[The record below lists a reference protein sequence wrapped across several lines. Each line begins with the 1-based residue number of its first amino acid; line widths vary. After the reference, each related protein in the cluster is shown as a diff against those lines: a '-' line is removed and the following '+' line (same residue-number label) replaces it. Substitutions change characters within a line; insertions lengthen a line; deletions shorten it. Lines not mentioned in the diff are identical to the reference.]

1 MSGLGTAF
9 SFARKVAPVALP
21 VLGVLLGVG
30 GKTGFDMVTAP
41 APTVSAA
48 PSGPIVAT
56 LDKDTLAIMRET
68 NRLLRQVANK
78 TVDPVIL
85 KCKPGE

>member
-1 MSGLGTAF
+1 MKVSDIPWGQVVKVGIVVAGTLGLWEGTG
-9 SFARKVAPVALP
+9 ARKAVMP
-21 VLGVLLGVG
+21 
-30 GKTGFDMVTAP
+30 TA